1 MRTQRTSLFGVATM
15 VVILLASGAL
25 ARLADVALASV
36 VQVTSVGGGGLLTPD
51 NLVGADQRH
60 IAFNL
65 LRLLLPGL
73 LVQALVIKL
82 VVASHRGL
90 SIPFVGTVAVLGA
103 FDIASLGVASVI
115 AHAFDESRSLHA
127 LTATAPAALYLSLAI
142 SVATLVAEAFVLQG
156 LIELPVRRYPRVATA
171 QSS

>member
-1 MRTQRTSLFGVATM
+1 M
-15 VVILLASGAL
+15 VVILLATGAL
-25 ARLADVALASV
+25 ARLADVAMASA

-60 IAFNL
+60 IAWSL

-73 LVQALVIKL
+73 IVQALVIKL
-82 VVASHRGL
+82 VVTSYRGL
-90 SIPFVGTVAVLGA
+90 SISFIGTVAVLGA
-103 FDIASLGVASVI
+103 FDLASLGVASLV
-115 AHAFDESRSLHA
+115 AHGFAESRSLHA
-127 LTATAPAALYLSLAI
+127 LTATAPATLYLALAI

-156 LIELPVRRYPRVATA
+156 LVELPVRRYRRVAA